1 MLRAR
6 AELASVPV
14 TDIVANHAVGLWQ
27 LAVLHLMPD
36 PDPEVCRHAPRLDE
50 ARLAIDALGALVD
63 GLGDRLAPH
72 DETLRDALSQLRL
85 AYVQVAGGGDRRGRR
100 MSSLIEQYA
109 LIGDTQTAA
118 LVADDGS
125 IDWLCVPRFDSGACF
140 AALLGNEQ
148 NGRWLIG
155 PAAGGR
161 ATRRKYRDGTLVLE
175 TEFDTPDGTVRV
187 VDCMPIR
194 DQHHRR
200 RARSSR
206 ASAARVPMKFELI
219 VRFDYGIGRALG
231 AADRATPSR

>member
-36 PDPEVCRHAPRLDE
+36 PDPDGLPAAPRLDE

-72 DETLRDALSQLRL
+72 DETLRDALQSAPARLRP
-85 AYVQVAGGGDRRGRR
+85 GGGRRGPLGRR

-125 IDWLCVPRFDSGACF
+125 IDWLCFPRFDSGACF
-140 AALLGNEQ
+140 AALLGNER

-175 TEFDTPDGTVRV
+175 TEFDTPDGTVARRRLHA
-187 VDCMPIR
+187 DPR
-194 DQHHRR
+194 PHHRR
-200 RARSSR
+200 RPRR
-206 ASAARVPMKFELI
+206 RGRERRRHDE
-219 VRFDYGIGRALG
+219 VR
-231 AADRATPSR
+231 ADRALRLRIGPAVGAGVGQLRS